1 LAISGF
7 QAEANPSSQADI
19 VVLFAL
25 VAVDATTLNG
35 AKLSFCFDNF
45 AGADF
50 RLAWPLGRCTSA
62 TARADFS

>member
-1 LAISGF
+1 LAIGGF

-25 VAVDATTLNG
+25 VAVDATTPNG

-45 AGADF
+45 ARADF
-50 RLAWPLGRCTSA
+50 RLA
-62 TARADFS
+62 